1 MKKKKQSKKKNN
13 NKNTTHTHTQRQTTK
28 NHLLYQTSNFLSD
41 GDDKNFNMTFKLK
54 NILYPFIMSR

>member
-1 MKKKKQSKKKNN
+1 MKKKNKAKKNDK
-13 NKNTTHTHTQRQTTK
+13 KNTTHTQRQTTK

-54 NILYPFIMSR
+54 NILYRFIMSR